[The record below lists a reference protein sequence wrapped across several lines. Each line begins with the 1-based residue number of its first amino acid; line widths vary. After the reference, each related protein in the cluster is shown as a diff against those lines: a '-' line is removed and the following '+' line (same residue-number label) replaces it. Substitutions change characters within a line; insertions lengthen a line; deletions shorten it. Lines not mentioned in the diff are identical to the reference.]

1 MQEKNNSKLKRILK
15 TLFEYFMVGVG
26 CVFMAVS
33 FNIFCKPHLLAPGGF
48 SGVAAILYYLFGLPV
63 GAVTF
68 ILCLPWFGV
77 LLKESGWKAT
87 LKSIYGTSMYSL
99 AMDLSVNIPY
109 SVDDI
114 FLACVFGGIC
124 FGLSIGL
131 VFTFKGTTG
140 GTDLVAK
147 VLHDKFTSIS
157 SGMWLLII
165 DGAIVFLGGFAL
177 GNIEI
182 SLYSAITVY
191 ISTNVINVV
200 ENGFDDTKAF
210 YIISEKNSDIRD
222 RIFERLDRGATFL
235 DAKGAYSDDKKE
247 MLLCLVNRFQISEMK
262 SIIKETDPNA
272 FVFSVDVNEVF
283 GEGFEKER

>member
-1 MQEKNNSKLKRILK
+1 MKEQTKHKIKLFLK
-15 TLFEYFMVGVG
+15 EVFEYLMVGLG
-26 CVFMAVS
+26 CVLMAVS
-33 FNIFCKPHLLAPGGF
+33 FNIFCKPHQLAPGGF
-48 SGVAAILYYLFGLPV
+48 SGIAAILYYLFGLPI
-63 GAVTF
+63 GATTF
-68 ILCLPWFGV
+68 VLCLPWFGV
-77 LLKESGWKAT
+77 LYKSSGGKAV
-87 LKSIYGTSMYSL
+87 LKSIYGTTMYSIAL
-99 AMDLSVNIPY
+99 DLSVNIPY

-124 FGLSIGL
+124 YGLSIGL

-165 DGAIVFLGGFAL
+165 DGLIVFVGGFAL

-191 ISTNVINVV
+191 ICTNVMNVV

-210 YIISEKNSDIRD
+210 YIISDKSTEIRD
-222 RIFERLDRGATFL
+222 MIFSRLDRGATFL
-235 DAKGAYSDDKKE
+235 EAKGAYSFENRE
-247 MLLCLVNRFQISEMK
+247 MLMCLVNRFQVSEMK
-262 SIIKETDPNA
+262 SIIKEADPNA
-272 FVFSVDVNEVF
+272 FVFCVDVNEVL
-283 GEGFEKER
+283 GEGFEKNK